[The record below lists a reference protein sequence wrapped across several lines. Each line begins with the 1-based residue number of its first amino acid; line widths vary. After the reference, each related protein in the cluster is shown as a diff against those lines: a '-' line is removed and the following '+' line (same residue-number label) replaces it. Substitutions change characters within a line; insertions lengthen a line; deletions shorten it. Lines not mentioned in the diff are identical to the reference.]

1 MEITKEQVETNVVQL
16 EVKVPAEEFEK
27 AVQKA
32 YIKNVKHINLPG
44 FRKGKAPRKLIEKT
58 YGEGVFFEDAA
69 DEILKETYPQA
80 VEKEELEPVARPEVE
95 VKEIGYGKEFV
106 YVAKVTVKPEVK
118 LGKYKGLKV
127 TKIEYAVTDEE
138 IDKEI
143 NNMKERAA
151 RFVDVTDRAVEN
163 GDVAVIDFD
172 GSVDGV
178 HFDGGAAQNHNLTIG
193 SGQFIPGFE
202 EQIIGHNIGDEFDVN
217 VTFPEEYHAA
227 DLAGRPAVFK
237 VKVNAIKSK
246 QYPELDDEFAKDVS
260 EFDTFEELKNATK
273 EKLLENAQKRAQR
286 DQEEVIID
294 EVLKKVKVEIPEAMI
309 ESRIDERINEM
320 KYRMQA
326 QMPGITFEQYL
337 EYTGSSIDDFKEQ
350 SKESAEKD
358 VKISLAVEAIAK
370 AENIAVTDE
379 DIAAE
384 IKNIAEQY
392 KMEEDKVRSLISD
405 EQLKETLLPRKVI
418 DFLVAETK
426 IA

>member
-1 MEITKEQVETNVVQL
+1 MEITKEQLEKSIVQL
-16 EVKVPAEEFEK
+16 EVKVPADEFEK

-32 YIKNVKHINLPG
+32 YLKNVKNINIPG
-44 FRKGKAPRKLIEKT
+44 FRKGKAPRKIIEKT

-69 DEILKETYPQA
+69 NELLSETYPAALEQEG
-80 VEKEELEPVARPEVE
+80 VEPVAQPDIE

-106 YVAKVTVKPEVK
+106 YIAKVTVKPEVK

-143 NNMKERAA
+143 DNMKERAA

-163 GDVAVIDFD
+163 GDVAVIDFE

-178 HFDGGAAQNHNLTIG
+178 LFEGGAAQNHNLTIG

-202 EQIIGHNIGDEFDVN
+202 DQIIGHNVGDEFDVN
-217 VTFPEEYHAA
+217 VTFPEEYHAE
-227 DLAGRPAVFK
+227 DLKGKAAVFK
-237 VKVNAIKSK
+237 VKINAVKSK
-246 QYPELDDEFAKDVS
+246 QYPELDDEFAKDIS

-273 EKLLENAQKRAQR
+273 EKLLENAQRRAQR

-309 ESRIDERINEM
+309 ENQIDEYISETR
-320 KYRMQA
+320 YRLQA

-337 EYTGSSIDDFKEQ
+337 EYTGGSIADFREQ
-350 SKESAEKD
+350 SKERAEKD

-370 AENIAVTDE
+370 AEEITVSDE
-379 DIAAE
+379 DVAEE
-384 IKNIAEQY
+384 IKKIADQY
-392 KMEEDKVRSLISD
+392 KMEEDKVRSLISE
-405 EQLKETLLPRKVI
+405 EQVKESLLPRKVI

>member
-1 MEITKEQVETNVVQL
+1 MEITKEQLENSIVQL
-16 EVKVPAEEFEK
+16 EIKVSADEFEK

-32 YIKNVKHINLPG
+32 YLKNVKNINIPG

-69 DEILKETYPQA
+69 DDLLQETYPAALEQEG
-80 VEKEELEPVARPEVE
+80 VEPVARPEIE
-95 VKEIGYGKEFV
+95 VKEIGYGKDFV
-106 YVAKVTVKPEVK
+106 YIAKVTVKPEIK

-143 NNMKERAA
+143 DNMKERAA
-151 RFVDVTDRAVEN
+151 RFVDVTDRAVEK
-163 GDVAVIDFD
+163 GDVAVIDFE

-178 HFDGGAAQNHNLTIG
+178 PFEGGAAQNHNLTIG

-202 EQIIGHNIGDEFDVN
+202 DQIIGHNTGDEFDVN
-217 VTFPEEYHAA
+217 VTFPEEYHAEELKGKA
-227 DLAGRPAVFK
+227 AVFK
-237 VKVNAIKSK
+237 VKINAVKSK
-246 QYPELDDEFAKDVS
+246 EYPELDDEFAKDVS
-260 EFDTFEELKNATK
+260 EFDTLEELKNATK
-273 EKLLENAQKRAQR
+273 EKLVENAQKRAQR

-294 EVLKKVKVEIPEAMI
+294 EVLKKVKVEIPQAMI
-309 ESRIDERINEM
+309 DNQLEDYVNETR
-320 KYRMQA
+320 YRLQA

-350 SKESAEKD
+350 SKERAEKD
-358 VKISLAVEAIAK
+358 VKISLAFEAIAK
-370 AENIAVTDE
+370 AEEITVSDE
-379 DIAAE
+379 DVAAE
-384 IKNIAEQY
+384 IAKIAEQY
-392 KMEEDKVRSLISD
+392 KMEEDKVRSLIND
-405 EQLKETLLPRKVI
+405 EQIKESLLPRKVI

>member
-294 EVLKKVKVEIPEAMI
+294 EVLKKVKAEIPEAMI

-320 KYRMQA
+320 RYRMQA